1 MAAGSGQVPGRGGAR
16 VVAIA
21 GFVAGAAGLSL
32 GFARLPEEPAAVRAA
47 ALGAVGGVGALAFVR
62 HVLFARA
69 DAARIGWAAAGGS
82 GFQLETGFAN
92 LGFAVAAAFAVLG
105 NWGTGAYAAVTLGYG
120 LYLAQAALLH
130 LRDARRPGYTGNIW
144 TGVVGS
150 LTIAACLLFFAAH
163 ALHADQLAPF

>member
-1 MAAGSGQVPGRGGAR
+1 MTAGSGSVRGAGAAR

-21 GFVAGAAGLSL
+21 GLLAGAAGLVL

-47 ALGAVGGVGALAFVR
+47 ALGAVGVVGALAFVR

-92 LGFAVAAAFAVLG
+92 LGFALAAALAVLG
-105 NWGTGAYAAVTLGYG
+105 DWGTGAYAAVTLGYG
-120 LYLAQAALLH
+120 LYLAQGALLH
-130 LRDARRPGYTGNIW
+130 LRDARRPGYAGNLW

-150 LTIAACLLFFAAH
+150 LAMAACLIFFAAH
-163 ALHADQLAPF
+163 ALHADHLAPF